1 MKKKMLFKRSLLIGW
16 SVMML
21 LSAPVPVRAEEAGTE
36 TELPIEQIE
45 DSTDL
50 DAEFAALEEESI
62 LIVEEVERQ
71 RAQARRSKI
80 WGVVIIALVCGIFGV
95 GIVSSLSDKKE
106 DEKASSERPKKGEK
120 NSIEPK
126 KHEKESKDKMDE
138 IEEIV
143 E

>member
-1 MKKKMLFKRSLLIGW
+1 MKKKMLFKRSLLISW

-21 LSAPVPVRAEEAGTE
+21 LCAPVPVHAEEAATE
-36 TELPIEQIE
+36 TEIPIEQIE

-106 DEKASSERPKKGEK
+106 DGKDSSERPKKGEK
-120 NSIEPK
+120 NSKEPK